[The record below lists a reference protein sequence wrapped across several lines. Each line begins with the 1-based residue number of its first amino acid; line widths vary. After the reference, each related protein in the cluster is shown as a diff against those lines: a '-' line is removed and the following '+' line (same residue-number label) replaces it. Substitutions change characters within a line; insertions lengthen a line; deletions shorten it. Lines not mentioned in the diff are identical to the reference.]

1 MPAKSK
7 AQQRFMGMVHA
18 FNKGELKGSEV
29 SKDVKDA
36 AKSMKKKDTKD
47 FAKTK
52 HKGLPNKVKKENLIK
67 LIKSYL
73 KQESLKESG
82 IMYRAGVKKYGKEGM
97 TKIVQAAGRK
107 ASHAEIGKIKD
118 KYDKTKKEST
128 DEGFGGDLKGSDKKK
143 FEKARKENGEQLGY
157 TLSGTPDVKE
167 ERDYKAEYKKYGSST
182 KAKKYRAELNKYN
195 RQKGTYGNGDGKDAS
210 HKGGKIV
217 GFEAESKNRGRAEK
231 SRLKKES
238 INEAR
243 TINVEPNW
251 EGMWRFFKQM
261 AITNPRDWKRMERTM
276 GSDWKKIDKMAQ
288 QKGWKFESV
297 NETVIK
303 ENLMS
308 FYKYMGDFYG
318 KKGIYPDKKGRDLKV
333 GDINKAL
340 SVYLKKYG
348 ASEFEGDTLDRE
360 RVRDILIKMRKLDPD
375 YSKKESVTEG
385 KNPKREKVKK
395 DFKTSLNFAKG
406 AIRKIETFMKSD
418 YWGMAD
424 RYVTDK
430 RTGLV
435 SIVKDMEK
443 SMNQII
449 KMPVDE
455 SINESVSKRI
465 TVKEVKKWMKT
476 LEEFRYKR
484 ISPVD
489 ARRVTSFINNKLK
502 EEELPQSLQKKWSE
516 AKYSREKYLAARYLK
531 SNKNTIKESKDC
543 CDNCKEEKTCCSV
556 SEEIQP
562 QGNIKKVL
570 DVVKNKQHTKIG
582 GTLIDA
588 TTAGMMAQVWDKVND
603 SSKEKMNKMN
613 VKQLINLILKLWKA
627 VGTPRL

>member
-238 INEAR
+238 IF
-243 TINVEPNW
+243 I
-251 EGMWRFFKQM
+251 RFTYYIFK
-261 AITNPRDWKRMERTM
+261 
-276 GSDWKKIDKMAQ
+276 
-288 QKGWKFESV
+288 FCYC
-297 NETVIK
+297 
-303 ENLMS
+303 NL
-308 FYKYMGDFYG
+308 
-318 KKGIYPDKKGRDLKV
+318 
-333 GDINKAL
+333 
-340 SVYLKKYG
+340 
-348 ASEFEGDTLDRE
+348 
-360 RVRDILIKMRKLDPD
+360 
-375 YSKKESVTEG
+375 
-385 KNPKREKVKK
+385 
-395 DFKTSLNFAKG
+395 
-406 AIRKIETFMKSD
+406 
-418 YWGMAD
+418 
-424 RYVTDK
+424 
-430 RTGLV
+430 
-435 SIVKDMEK
+435 
-443 SMNQII
+443 
-449 KMPVDE
+449 
-455 SINESVSKRI
+455 
-465 TVKEVKKWMKT
+465 
-476 LEEFRYKR
+476 
-484 ISPVD
+484 
-489 ARRVTSFINNKLK
+489 
-502 EEELPQSLQKKWSE
+502 
-516 AKYSREKYLAARYLK
+516 
-531 SNKNTIKESKDC
+531 
-543 CDNCKEEKTCCSV
+543 
-556 SEEIQP
+556 
-562 QGNIKKVL
+562 
-570 DVVKNKQHTKIG
+570 H
-582 GTLIDA
+582 
-588 TTAGMMAQVWDKVND
+588 
-603 SSKEKMNKMN
+603 
-613 VKQLINLILKLWKA
+613 
-627 VGTPRL
+627 

>member
-1 MPAKSK
+1 
-7 AQQRFMGMVHA
+7 
-18 FNKGELKGSEV
+18 
-29 SKDVKDA
+29 
-36 AKSMKKKDTKD
+36 
-47 FAKTK
+47 
-52 HKGLPNKVKKENLIK
+52 
-67 LIKSYL
+67 
-73 KQESLKESG
+73 
-82 IMYRAGVKKYGKEGM
+82 MYRAGVKKYGKEGM

-348 ASEFEGDTLDRE
+348 TSEFEGDTLDRE

>member
-348 ASEFEGDTLDRE
+348 TSEFEGDTLDRE

-375 YSKKESVTEG
+375 YSKKESVNEK

>member
-261 AITNPRDWKRMERTM
+261 AITNPRDWKRMERTL

-348 ASEFEGDTLDRE
+348 TSEFEGDTLDRE

>member
-238 INEAR
+238 VNEAR

-261 AITNPRDWKRMERTM
+261 AITNPRDWKRMERTL

>member
-340 SVYLKKYG
+340 SVYLKKFG
-348 ASEFEGDTLDRE
+348 TSEFEGDTLDRE

-375 YSKKESVTEG
+375 YSKKESVNEK

>member
-261 AITNPRDWKRMERTM
+261 AITNPRDWKRMERTL